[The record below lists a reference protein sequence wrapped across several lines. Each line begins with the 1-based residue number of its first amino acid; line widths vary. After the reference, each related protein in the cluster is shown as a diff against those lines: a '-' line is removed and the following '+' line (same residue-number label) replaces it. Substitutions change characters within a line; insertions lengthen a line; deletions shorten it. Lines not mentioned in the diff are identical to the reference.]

1 MYKDIGIYIYIRTYM
16 YVYITVCYL
25 FICYLLILHAVTS
38 RLYQY
43 TNVISFKLL
52 CHKGC
57 NKMEC
62 HIWSEIFITTFFRA
76 FFAEYKVWCT
86 SISTH
91 THIYICIYVNME
103 LYFGAHSVLKCI
115 WVSFKRLLCYSFIIS
130 IIN

>member
-1 MYKDIGIYIYIRTYM
+1 MF
-16 YVYITVCYL
+16 VYITVCYL
-25 FICYLLILHAVTS
+25 FICYLLILLAVKS
-38 RLYQY
+38 RRYQY

-62 HIWSEIFITTFFRA
+62 HILSEIFITTFFCA

-91 THIYICIYVNME
+91 TYIYVNME
-103 LYFGAHSVLKCI
+103 LYFGAHPVLKCI